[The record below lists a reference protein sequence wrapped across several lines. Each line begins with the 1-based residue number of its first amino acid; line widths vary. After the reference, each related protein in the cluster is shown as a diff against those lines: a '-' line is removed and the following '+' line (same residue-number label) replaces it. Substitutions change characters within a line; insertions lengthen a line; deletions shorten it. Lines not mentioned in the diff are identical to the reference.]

1 MTEALLLAL
10 IPLAAWAGW
19 ILARS
24 TSGRGER
31 KRNRNFS
38 NRYFQGL
45 NYLLDEQPDK
55 AISVFIEMA
64 EVTADTI
71 ETHLALGSLFRR
83 RGEVE
88 RAIRVH
94 QNIISKSGL
103 DESQKTRA
111 LLELGEDYMH
121 AGLFD
126 RAEKLFNE
134 LIEREAHAPSA
145 LRHLLDIYQ
154 QEKEWEKALQQ
165 AQKLETETDDKMGLV
180 MAHFCCEM
188 AEVDLQKNKPA
199 AARKHLRQARRYFP
213 ECIRARFILAR
224 IARQQEMF
232 VEALDVYEEIAEM
245 DMEYIHELLQSYLD
259 CAQKADNFSRALTNM
274 EGWAEHYDGVSLL
287 LSQTTLLKE
296 AEGIGVATRYL
307 ADALTSRPSVKGLD
321 RLIELKLEGGPE
333 TDSGDDILRAVAQ
346 KLLVRQPSYRCTHCG
361 YAGHSHH
368 WQCPSCKNWSTTR
381 IIRGVLGE

>member
-1 MTEALLLAL
+1 MIETLLLVL
-10 IPLAAWAGW
+10 VPVAAWAGW
-19 ILARS
+19 ILAKRS
-24 TSGRGER
+24 TRRGER
-31 KRNRNFS
+31 KRNRKFS

-55 AISVFIEMA
+55 AIAVFIEMA

-94 QNIISKSGL
+94 QNIISKPGL
-103 DESQKTRA
+103 DERQKTRA
-111 LLELGEDYMH
+111 LLELGEDYMR

-134 LIEREAHAPSA
+134 LSERESHAPSA

-165 AQKLETETDDKMGLV
+165 AQKLESVTDEKMGLV

-188 AEVDLQKNKPA
+188 AEIDLLANKPA

-213 ECIRARFILAR
+213 ESIRARFILAR
-224 IARQQEMF
+224 IARQQEMYS
-232 VEALDVYEEIAEM
+232 EALDVYEEIAEM
-245 DMEYIHELLQSYLD
+245 DMEYIHDILQSYLE
-259 CAQKADNFSRALTNM
+259 CAQKVEEFPRAMASM
-274 EGWAEHYDGVSLL
+274 ESWTEHYDGVSLL
-287 LSQTTLLKE
+287 LSRTGLIQEEQGLESATL
-296 AEGIGVATRYL
+296 YL
-307 ADALTSRPSVKGLD
+307 ADALTRRPSVKGLD

-333 TDSGDDILRAVAQ
+333 TESGDEILRAVAQ
-346 KLLVRQPSYRCTHCG
+346 KLLARQPSHRCTHCG

>member
-1 MTEALLLAL
+1 MIEILLLAL
-10 IPLAAWAGW
+10 IPAAAWGGW

-24 TSGRGER
+24 TTRRGEV

-38 NRYFQGL
+38 SRYFQGL

-55 AISVFIEMA
+55 AIAVFIEMA

-88 RAIRVH
+88 RAIRIH
-94 QNIISKSGL
+94 QNIISKPGL
-103 DESQKTRA
+103 DERQKTRA
-111 LLELGEDYMH
+111 LLELGEDYMR

-126 RAEKLFNE
+126 RAENLFTE
-134 LIEREAHAPSA
+134 LIERDSQAPSA

-154 QEKEWEKALQQ
+154 QEKDWEKALQQ
-165 AQKLETETDDKMGLV
+165 AQKLEAVTDEKMGLV

-188 AEVDLQKNKPA
+188 AEVDLTANKPA
-199 AARKHLRQARRYFP
+199 AARKQLRQARRYFP
-213 ECIRARFILAR
+213 ESIRARLILAK

-232 VEALDVYEEIAEM
+232 SEALDVYEEIAEM
-245 DMEYIHELLQSYLD
+245 DMAYIHDILDAYLT
-259 CAQKADNFSRALTNM
+259 CAQKAEEFPRALASM
-274 EGWAEHYDGVSLL
+274 QKWSGDYDGISLL
-287 LSQTTLLKE
+287 MSLTKVIREEQGLGE
-296 AEGIGVATRYL
+296 ATRYL
-307 ADALTSRPSVKGLD
+307 ADALTRRPSVKGLD
-321 RLIELKLEGGPE
+321 YLIQLKLEGGPE
-333 TDSGDDILRAVAQ
+333 TESGDEILRAVAQ
-346 KLLVRQPSYRCTHCG
+346 KLLARQPSFRCTHCG

-368 WQCPSCKNWSTTR
+368 WQCPSCKNWSTTH

>member
-1 MTEALLLAL
+1 MIEVLLLAL
-10 IPLAAWAGW
+10 IPAAAWTGW
-19 ILARS
+19 ILAKS
-24 TSGRGER
+24 TTSRGER

-55 AISVFIEMA
+55 AIAVFIEMA

-94 QNIISKSGL
+94 QNIISKPGL
-103 DESQKTRA
+103 DERQKTRA
-111 LLELGEDYMH
+111 LLELGEDYMR

-126 RAEKLFNE
+126 RAEALFKE
-134 LIEREAHAPSA
+134 LTERESHTPSA

-154 QEKEWEKALQQ
+154 QEKDWQKALQQ
-165 AQKLETETDDKMGLV
+165 AQQLEAVTEEKMGLV

-188 AEVDLQKNKPA
+188 AEIELAENKPA

-213 ECIRARFILAR
+213 ESIRARFILAR
-224 IARQQEMF
+224 IASQQEMF
-232 VEALDVYEEIAEM
+232 TEALDVYEEIAAM
-245 DMEYIHELLQSYLD
+245 DMEYIHELLPDYLD
-259 CAQKADNFSRALTNM
+259 CAQKADVFPRALASM
-274 EGWAEHYDGVSLL
+274 EKWIEDYDGISLL
-287 LSQTTLLKE
+287 LSQTDV
-296 AEGIGVATRYL
+296 IRDDQGVASATRYL
-307 ADALTSRPSVKGLD
+307 AEALTLRPSVKGLD
-321 RLIELKLEGGPE
+321 RLIELKLEGGPDTE
-333 TDSGDDILRAVAQ
+333 SGDEILRAVAQ
-346 KLLVRQPSYRCTHCG
+346 KLLARQPSYRCTHCG

-368 WQCPSCKNWSTTR
+368 WQCPSCKHWSTTR